1 MKRWIALISGVLAG
15 SIVGNVW
22 AYWHVLR
29 PVRKLVARSSRLAQ
43 GDMTALEQTCGGI
56 YEVGALRHTMSSMA
70 QHVQRSQQEGLMYR
84 HALTDG
90 QEAERA
96 RLAHE
101 LHDET
106 VQSLVAI
113 AQSLEMATTWI
124 DSDPQ
129 RAKTMLG
136 MARTQ
141 AVDSVNTLRRVIA
154 DLRPPALEEL
164 GISAALKMLAENAD
178 LVSVDV
184 NIHGSER
191 RIGAAHELALFRIA
205 QEAVRNAKKHAQST
219 HIVIDLTFESQSI
232 HLVVCDDGIGFT
244 LYPSQLP
251 QSLAQQQHFGLL
263 GMQERVQQL
272 NGELKVTSR
281 PGEGTF
287 VNVLLP
293 LNEVEQ
299 PSTHVRDPVCG
310 ALIEPQRAFGSTVYN
325 ATRYYFCCPVCQG
338 AFKHDPLDYAVV
350 GVGS

>member
-1 MKRWIALISGVLAG
+1 MKRWIAIISGVLAG
-15 SIVGNVW
+15 SIAGNVW

-29 PVRKLVARSSRLAQ
+29 PVRKLVTRASRLAQ
-43 GDMTALEQTCGGI
+43 GDMTALEQRCGGI
-56 YEVGALRHTMSSMA
+56 REVGALRHTMSSMA
-70 QHVQRSQQEGLMYR
+70 QHVQRSQQEGLLYR

-90 QEAERA
+90 QEVERA

-106 VQSLVAI
+106 VQSLIAI
-113 AQSLEMATTWI
+113 AQSVEMATIWI

-141 AVDSVNTLRRVIA
+141 AVDSVNILRRVIA

-164 GISAALKMLAENAD
+164 GISAALKMLADNANM
-178 LVSVDV
+178 VSVAV
-184 NIHGSER
+184 NIHGSQR

-205 QEAVRNAKKHAQST
+205 QEAVRNAKKHAQPS
-219 HIVIDLTFESQSI
+219 HIVINLTFESQSI
-232 HLVVCDDGIGFT
+232 HLTVCDDGIGFA
-244 LYPSQLP
+244 LNPSQ
-251 QSLAQQQHFGLL
+251 SADFLAQQQHFGLL

-272 NGELKVTSR
+272 NGELKLISH

-287 VNVLLP
+287 VDVTLP

-299 PSTHVRDPVCG
+299 PTTHVRDPVCG

-338 AFKHDPLDYAVV
+338 AFSHEPLAYALR
-350 GVGS
+350 SS